1 MNSRANSV
9 ILHVYTSLLIDEI
22 CYSRRTCQL
31 KNYGDIDSKF
41 RYVILAAM
49 RAKQLLG
56 GAKPRIKSRS
66 KNLIRIAQEEVKQ
79 GLVDYE
85 IVKDVHEDAEENA
98 ENEEEMFI
106 GEELAEGA
114 EEKEEKTVKEEKKEE
129 SK

>member
-1 MNSRANSV
+1 MK
-9 ILHVYTSLLIDEI
+9 D
-22 CYSRRTCQL
+22 
-31 KNYGDIDSKF
+31 YGDIDSKF

-85 IVKDVHEDAEENA
+85 IVKTVKGKMGDTPDSA
-98 ENEEEMFI
+98 EMFI
-106 GEELAEGA
+106 GEEIAPEA
-114 EEKEEKTVKEEKKEE
+114 EEKAEKTASAKKEPKKDKK
-129 SK
+129 S

>member
-1 MNSRANSV
+1 
-9 ILHVYTSLLIDEI
+9 
-22 CYSRRTCQL
+22 L
-31 KNYGDIDSKF
+31 KDYGDIDSKF

-85 IVKDVHEDAEENA
+85 LVKAVK
-98 ENEEEMFI
+98 EEMEETTDDDKEEFI
-106 GEELAEGA
+106 GEGIKPEIETKQ
-114 EEKEEKTVKEEKKEE
+114 EEKGSKEKEPKKG
-129 SK
+129 KKT

>member
-1 MNSRANSV
+1 MK
-9 ILHVYTSLLIDEI
+9 D
-22 CYSRRTCQL
+22 
-31 KNYGDIDSKF
+31 YGDIDSKF

-85 IVKDVHEDAEENA
+85 IVKAIKEEM
-98 ENEEEMFI
+98 EVPPDSDKEMFI
-106 GEELAEGA
+106 GEEIAPDA
-114 EEKEEKTVKEEKKEE
+114 EEKPKEKSSKDKEPKKG
-129 SK
+129 KKA

>member
-1 MNSRANSV
+1 MK
-9 ILHVYTSLLIDEI
+9 D
-22 CYSRRTCQL
+22 
-31 KNYGDIDSKF
+31 YGDIDSKF

-85 IVKDVHEDAEENA
+85 LVKSVKEEMEDATDSEK
-98 ENEEEMFI
+98 EMFI
-106 GEELAEGA
+106 GEEIVPDA
-114 EEKEEKTVKEEKKEE
+114 EEKPEEKSSKEEEPEKGKKD
-129 SK
+129 

>member
-1 MNSRANSV
+1 
-9 ILHVYTSLLIDEI
+9 
-22 CYSRRTCQL
+22 L
-31 KNYGDIDSKF
+31 KDYGDIDSKF

-85 IVKDVHEDAEENA
+85 IVKAVKEEMEDISDSEKEIFGGEEIAPKAEE
-98 ENEEEMFI
+98 EQ
-106 GEELAEGA
+106 
-114 EEKEEKTVKEEKKEE
+114 EEKKEPE
-129 SK
+129 EQKEQKEKKEKGSKVKEPKKGKKT

>member
-1 MNSRANSV
+1 
-9 ILHVYTSLLIDEI
+9 
-22 CYSRRTCQL
+22 L
-31 KNYGDIDSKF
+31 KDYGDIDSKF

-85 IVKDVHEDAEENA
+85 LVKAVK
-98 ENEEEMFI
+98 EEMEEI
-106 GEELAEGA
+106 SGSGEEIFLG
-114 EEKEEKTVKEEKKEE
+114 EEIEKETEEKTEEEEKS
-129 SK
+129 SKVKQPKKGKKT